1 MSVIEQFMNDYKKKV
16 HMYEKLAQLCAYQ
29 CESGLKRIGLRALV
43 TFRAKRLDSLM
54 EKVTA
59 RSEEKHYKTIEDIYE
74 DIVDLAG
81 VRIALYFPGD
91 REEVDAFVRSNCNI
105 ELTKDFPEAIDY
117 VPPYPKRFSG
127 YSARHYR
134 LRLKESTLSEEDKH
148 FAEHVIELQVGSVL
162 MHAWAE
168 VEHDLVYKPRPG
180 LLSHDEYAIL
190 DELNGLMHAGEI
202 ALERLQRAV
211 KRRINTELQPF
222 SNHYELSSY
231 LYDYLKMTSKNNSE
245 PFIGR
250 TDVLFR
256 FLQLIGYDS
265 VPKLEPYLRKCNPN
279 SKKRPIAQQIIDHI
293 LMESDDFYEAYNE
306 ARLAVGKTDPFG
318 APHEAL
324 SYFTEKRGLGSF
336 MRQWI
341 AVENIIGHILGNV
354 LLNGESNL
362 EPLQQVRERIIDEE
376 TLVKLNQVRD
386 LRNQILYGEEWPSEE
401 ELLEASQFMESL
413 LEKLAHK
420 HPEVE
425 HVIAE
430 MTETNGHQKPTE
442 VS

>member
-1 MSVIEQFMNDYKKKV
+1 MSVIEQFLNDYRNKV
-16 HMYEKLAQLCAYQ
+16 NMYEKLAQLCAYQ

-59 RSEEKHYKTIEDIYE
+59 RAGQKQYKTIEDIYE

-91 REEVDAFVRSNCNI
+91 RDEVDTFIRSNFNV
-105 ELTKDFPEAIDY
+105 ELTKDFPRETDF
-117 VPPYPKRFSG
+117 VQPYPKRFAG

-134 LRLKESTLSEEDKH
+134 LRLKESTLSDEDKH
-148 FAEHVIELQVGSVL
+148 FANHVIELQLGSVL

-231 LYDYLKMTSKNNSE
+231 LYDYLKLTAKEDIE

-250 TDVLFR
+250 TDVLFC
-256 FLQLIGYDS
+256 FLQLIGCDS
-265 VPKLEPYLRKCNPN
+265 IPKLEPYLRRCSPN
-279 SKKRPIAQQIIDHI
+279 SKQRPIAEQIIDQI
-293 LMESDDFYEAYNE
+293 LMENDDFYKAYNE
-306 ARLAVGKTDPFG
+306 ARLIVGKTDPFG

-324 SYFTEKRGLGSF
+324 SYFTDKRGLGLF

-341 AVENIIGHILGNV
+341 AVENMIGHILGNA
-354 LLNGESNL
+354 LLNGDSNL
-362 EPLQQVRERIIDEE
+362 EPLQQVRDRIVDKE
-376 TLVKLNQVRD
+376 TLERLNQIRQ
-386 LRNQILYGEEWPSEE
+386 LRNQILYGDEWPSEE
-401 ELLEASQFMESL
+401 ELMEAGKFLESVMDDLVKENLEMERLISR
-413 LEKLAHK
+413 
-420 HPEVE
+420 EVRINGE
-425 HVIAE
+425 HQSSE
-430 MTETNGHQKPTE
+430 M
-442 VS
+442 